1 MDSTKYV
8 LNKLNK
14 LFENED
20 DKENKKFLEKGISL
34 EDKDKI
40 SDNPETVGELVDIL
54 SNLPRETKISYSWAG
69 LNLILEEDEVRLL
82 VSEW

>member
-82 VSEW
+82 VSE